1 MCEKELKHY
10 ERKII
15 TMLEEEYIK
24 SLKTKTVINWFLW
37 HFWYSSSAAKRKIFP
52 EWGRSQ
58 DNGKDRLLLYYI
70 IFFEIFIFKKE
81 KSILRYCV
89 SRRRRF
95 YSQEKRGTAWKKMGG
110 NGHYSRNFAWD
121 VLRKKNIKIYFSFF
135 LSPFVCSS
143 CYAEFSCWAKCHEVK
158 LCVSGYFFLLLVANW
173 NSKWRW
179 LV

>member
-1 MCEKELKHY
+1 
-10 ERKII
+10 
-15 TMLEEEYIK
+15 MLEEEEEYIK

-37 HFWYSSSAAKRKIFP
+37 HFWYSSSSAAAKRKIFP

-70 IFFEIFIFKKE
+70 IFFEIFIFKKKGE
-81 KSILRYCV
+81 KVFWDIVCLVVVDSIAKKKGAQRE
-89 SRRRRF
+89 RR
-95 YSQEKRGTAWKKMGG
+95 WGG

-135 LSPFVCSS
+135 LSPLLCVCSS
-143 CYAEFSCWAKCHEVK
+143 CYAEFRCWAKCHEVK